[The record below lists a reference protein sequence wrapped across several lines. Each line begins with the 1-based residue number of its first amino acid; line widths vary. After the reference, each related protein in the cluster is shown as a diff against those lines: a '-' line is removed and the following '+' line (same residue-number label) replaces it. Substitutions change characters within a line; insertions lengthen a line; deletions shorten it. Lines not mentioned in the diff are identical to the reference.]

1 MYKAACLYVKL
12 LLKLERKNKLP
23 DAFVLSRSLDKNLH
37 LLKKT
42 RISQPNICC
51 EYSNEPSQ

>member
-1 MYKAACLYVKL
+1 MYKAACLCVNL

-37 LLKKT
+37 LIKKILFLNQT
-42 RISQPNICC
+42 YVVST
-51 EYSNEPSQ
+51 